1 VIRILLISCGKSKRD
16 AASPA
21 RDLYTGGLFRAARAH
36 AEALGH
42 PWAILSARH
51 GLVLPDQVIEPYEQ
65 RLSADRAEI
74 WAGLVS
80 AQSQTWAGML
90 GLRCRGPE
98 AGNRCRIWDA
108 ATWEIHAG
116 RDYTDPLMGRLTRS
130 QWTVEAPLA
139 GLQVGER
146 LAWYKR
152 AREAREPARKVDLFG
167 AAAK

>member
-1 VIRILLISCGKSKRD
+1 MRILLISCGKSKRD
-16 AASPA
+16 ASSPA
-21 RDLYTGGLFRAARAH
+21 GELYTGGLFRAAAAH

-51 GLVLPDQVIEPYEQ
+51 GLLLPGQLVEPYEH
-65 RLSADRAEI
+65 RLRADEAEG
-74 WAGLVS
+74 WAGRV
-80 AQSQTWAGML
+80 AGQIQVWAPDL

-98 AGNRCRIWDA
+98 AGNQCRIWDPA
-108 ATWEIHAG
+108 VWEIHAG

-152 AREAREPARKVDLFG
+152 AREAREPVRQVDLFG